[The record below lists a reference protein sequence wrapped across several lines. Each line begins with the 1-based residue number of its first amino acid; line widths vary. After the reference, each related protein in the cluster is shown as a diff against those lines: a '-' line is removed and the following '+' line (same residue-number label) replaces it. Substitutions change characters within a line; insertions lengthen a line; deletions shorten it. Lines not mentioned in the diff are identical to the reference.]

1 MDNRSQSLDLVL
13 STLGFVSFG
22 LLWLGVV
29 TGFLLRGSWRP
40 PLLSSSALQGLH
52 GATSGVGL
60 SLGAVHA
67 AGQLA
72 VPGTSIT
79 VLELVV
85 PFADQDDR
93 IGTGVA
99 VVGSE
104 VLLAVALS
112 VIVQRWWGAA
122 RWRSLH
128 LFSYAAFMLIVAHVL
143 ISGTDVTPVR
153 VWLPVLGAWLVTVV
167 LWLTSTS
174 LLASRP
180 PSPAPPDRA
189 PNRTP
194 EGAPREAVLRWVAE
208 RLPDRD
214 GPAPAGTRALGSASP
229 LMIEP
234 PRRRGDVSAVPG
246 VRRRPATWRG
256 DR

>member
-1 MDNRSQSLDLVL
+1 MDNQSQGLLLVL

-52 GATSGVGL
+52 RTTSGVGL
-60 SLGAVHA
+60 SLGGVHA

-79 VLELVV
+79 VLDLVV

-112 VIVQRWWGAA
+112 VIVQRWWGPA

-128 LFSYAAFMLIVAHVL
+128 LFSYAAFMLVAAHML
-143 ISGTDVTPVR
+143 ISGTDVTPVW

-174 LLASRP
+174 LLASP
-180 PSPAPPDRA
+180 LPSPAPPDPA
-189 PNRTP
+189 PDR
-194 EGAPREAVLRWVAE
+194 APREAVLRWEAE
-208 RLPDRD
+208 RPPDRD
-214 GPAPAGTRALGSASP
+214 GPDRAGTRALGSASR

-234 PRRRGDVSAVPG
+234 PRRRGGDVSAVPG
-246 VRRRPATWRG
+246 VRRRPGISRG